1 MPSPPVTSAVAQA
14 ATAQGRAGP
23 PWFDAIMGPIT
34 AAPVRGVWEQMMRL
48 HMAAGTEWAALLA
61 LNTEARN

>member
-1 MPSPPVTSAVAQA
+1 
-14 ATAQGRAGP
+14 
-23 PWFDAIMGPIT
+23 MGPIT
-34 AAPVRGVWEQMMRL
+34 AAAVKSVWEQMMRL